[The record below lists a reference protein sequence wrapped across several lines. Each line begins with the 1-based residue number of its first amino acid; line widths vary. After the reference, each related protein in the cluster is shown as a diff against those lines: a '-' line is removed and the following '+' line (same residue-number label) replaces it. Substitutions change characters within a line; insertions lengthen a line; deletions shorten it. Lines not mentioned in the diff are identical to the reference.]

1 MEKKVLCIGNALV
14 DKVCLLEN
22 DDLLVEEGLPKGS
35 MQLITEESSK
45 RLQAITGSLKF
56 EMATGGSAANTASGT
71 ANLGI
76 ATAYIGMVG
85 RDGLGDFYIDDMKK
99 NNIETKFFRSPTTQ
113 TGLALA
119 FVSKDG
125 ERTFATYLGAALELN
140 AGNLDKDL
148 FSGYDY
154 VHIEGYL
161 ISNRSLFSKI
171 LELSKSV
178 GAKISMDLASYNVV
192 EENVDFLRSVCKG
205 VEIIFA
211 NEQEAEAFSGMN
223 AVKSVDYISGYA
235 NISVV
240 KLGEKGSLISCGDKT
255 IRVQEVKRAK
265 VDTTGAGDLYAGGF
279 LAGLCQGRNL
289 EQCGIMGSILAGNVI
304 EIMGTKMDEKRWQ
317 NIRREISEKTGQ
329 VNI

>member
-1 MEKKVLCIGNALV
+1 MGKKVLCIGNALV

-22 DDLLVEEGLPKGS
+22 DDLLINESLPKGS
-35 MQLITEESSK
+35 MQLITEERSK
-45 RLQAITGSLKF
+45 RLQKIAGSLKS

-71 ANLGI
+71 ANLGVG
-76 ATAYIGMVG
+76 TAYIGMVG
-85 RDGLGDFYIDDMKK
+85 NDEIGDFYVDDMKK
-99 NNIETKFFRSPTTQ
+99 NNIETKFFRSSTTQ

-140 AGNLDKDL
+140 AENLNKDL
-148 FSGYDY
+148 FTGYDY
-154 VHIEGYL
+154 IHIEGYL
-161 ISNRSLFSKI
+161 ISNRSLFSRI
-171 LELSKSV
+171 LELGKSI

-192 EENVDFLRSVCKG
+192 EENVDFLRNVCKG

-211 NEQEAEAFSGMN
+211 NEQEAEAFSGID
-223 AVKSVDYISGYA
+223 AVRAVDDISSFA

-240 KLGEKGSLISCGDKT
+240 KLGENGSLISCGGNK
-255 IRVQEVKRAK
+255 IKVQEVRRDKI
-265 VDTTGAGDLYAGGF
+265 DTTGAGDLYAGGF
-279 LAGLCQGRNL
+279 LAGLCQGYNL

-317 NIRREISEKTGQ
+317 NIRREIVERIGQ